1 MRTTSFHSFPCHSIS
16 QRNVSALTPN
26 TLAFKHTEKR
36 TTLIRATMEA
46 TQNDENA
53 LSQPQPQPQ
62 TLSKN
67 AQKKLLKQ
75 QRYEAKKA
83 EKKAQEKRQKKEDAE
98 RKRKEWEETLASVT
112 EEERAKLIESRRS
125 LRKERMEKR
134 SEEKEKKMER
144 LNKAMQCG
152 HKIVVD
158 LDFAHLMT
166 PSEIQSLVQQVLLS
180 LFLSISISISNT
192 PSFLAVGFIIRCR
205 FIFCCGYS

>member
-53 LSQPQPQPQ
+53 LSQPQPQPQPQPQ

-144 LNKAMQCG
+144 LNRAMQCG

-180 LFLSISISISNT
+180 LSLS
-192 PSFLAVGFIIRCR
+192 L
-205 FIFCCGYS
+205 YL